1 MSDTPSVQSNVPM
14 PKVRPRHLPLY
25 PWLTMKPGD
34 SFVVYGR
41 VAAAASRGSFGRYQR
56 MGKIAP
62 NMKCVQRR
70 EEGTE
75 DGVRV
80 WLVEG

>member
-1 MSDTPSVQSNVPM
+1 VSDAPVVEKNIAPPNS
-14 PKVRPRHLPLY
+14 RPRYIAHY